1 MHSSKH
7 SVGSIATT
15 ASSLNSREPLLAP
28 LSTTG
33 RDSPLL
39 RSSGSS
45 SPSIHHHD
53 RDDDDDDDDDWSPLA
68 NEKDRYGSVAHA
80 SRSTSG
86 TGSPTSS
93 AATTTT
99 RMFHSNG
106 WKAVGSGGGSYTN
119 GDVRSRMLAAVRPFV
134 STKRNLALTVVVAT
148 FALFALFS
156 HSSSTSSTRSS
167 SSSTSSSHYRLPAS
181 RFNPSSWRSPF
192 SFSFSGHAATC
203 TPHAPTDLRDRFER
217 ASRPLD
223 PDAST
228 QQRLDDWEFEA
239 PGWGVEPADWVRRNV
254 EVRLLSSRVA

>member
-1 MHSSKH
+1 
-7 SVGSIATT
+7 
-15 ASSLNSREPLLAP
+15 
-28 LSTTG
+28 
-33 RDSPLL
+33 
-39 RSSGSS
+39 
-45 SPSIHHHD
+45 
-53 RDDDDDDDDDWSPLA
+53 
-68 NEKDRYGSVAHA
+68 
-80 SRSTSG
+80 
-86 TGSPTSS
+86 
-93 AATTTT
+93 
-99 RMFHSNG
+99 MFHSNG

-119 GDVRSRMLAAVRPFV
+119 GDVRSRMLAAVRPFI

-148 FALFALFS
+148 FALFALLS
-156 HSSSTSSTRSS
+156 HSASAASTLSS

-203 TPHAPTDLRDRFER
+203 TPHAPADLRDRFER

-254 EVRLLSSRVA
+254 ESCPSHRIKPNQNSQLLDNAHLVWTALNTTGIMALRSEMIGFLRKKEAEGKMGPDAWGQGK